1 MTSRMVAKDK
11 GLTILLVLVLRDLLL
26 NDLGLSELDVELL
39 VVLDQM
45 LSEESLHV
53 SFALVDYVEHKVQH
67 EIEC

>member
-45 LSEESLHV
+45 LSEESLQV
-53 SFALVDYVEHKVQH
+53 SFTLVDYVEHKVQH